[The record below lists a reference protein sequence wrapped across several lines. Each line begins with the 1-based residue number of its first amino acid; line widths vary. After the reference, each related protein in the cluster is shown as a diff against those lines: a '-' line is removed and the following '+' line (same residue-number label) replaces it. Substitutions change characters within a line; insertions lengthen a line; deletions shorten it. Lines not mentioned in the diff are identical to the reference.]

1 MSLVLQDSQHQYVN
15 CMPGCVRVCTHNVC
29 VWECACV
36 LSGRW
41 YSMIGVHMREDS
53 AARL

>member
-1 MSLVLQDSQHQYVN
+1 MLQDSQHQCVD
-15 CMPGCVRVCTHNVC
+15 CMPGVACACTHNVC
-29 VWECACV
+29 VCECACV